1 MDLSQLQALCL
12 SFPGTTE
19 DIKWEHDLCFSIGG
33 KMFLVT
39 CPDELPTTAS
49 LKVGDEE
56 FDVLSARPGCSPAP
70 YLARHKWI
78 YINDISLFPPSELK
92 RLAKQSYDLVKAKLP
107 KKILKELG
115 E

>member
-1 MDLSQLQALCL
+1 MDLTQLQALCL
-12 SFPGTTE
+12 SFPHVTQ

-39 CPDELPTTAS
+39 CPDELPITAS
-49 LKVGDEE
+49 LKVADEE
-56 FDVLSARPGCSPAP
+56 FEELAARSGCKPAP

-78 YINDISLFPPSELK
+78 YISDITLFTPSEIQ
-92 RLAKQSYDLVKAKLP
+92 RLARQSYALVKAKLP
-107 KKILKELG
+107 KKVQQGLG